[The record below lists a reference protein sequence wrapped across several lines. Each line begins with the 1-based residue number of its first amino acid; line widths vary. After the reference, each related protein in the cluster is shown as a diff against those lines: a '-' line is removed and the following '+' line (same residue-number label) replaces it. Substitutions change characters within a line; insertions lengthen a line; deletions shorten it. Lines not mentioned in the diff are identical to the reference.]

1 MANHDVVIIGGGPG
15 GYVAAI
21 RAAQLGLN
29 AAVIEKDRL
38 GGVCL
43 NWGCI
48 PTKALL
54 FGADLLGL
62 FRRSEQF
69 GIVHADL
76 RADLSRAIDRSR
88 EVAERM
94 VKGVEFLLRKN
105 RVTVVPGTA
114 VLKSRNEVAVEP
126 MQQVLSAEN
135 VIIATGGVARSLP
148 GVEIDGN
155 AVITSREALEL
166 RRLPASIV
174 IVGGGPIGVE
184 FGYLYRMYGS
194 EVTLIEMLD
203 HLLPSEDE
211 EVSALLERSF
221 KQQGIRYLTRAGVQG
236 IRPAKGKVRVGVN
249 VDGRDSELEAEKVL
263 MAVGVAAN
271 SDGLGLEA
279 LGVGRENGFIKV
291 DGAMRTNVPGI
302 YAIGDVTGKPML
314 AHVAFEQGVVAAERI
329 AGLEP
334 PEPEYETMPR
344 CTYCQPQVASCGLTE
359 AQARE
364 RGYDVRT
371 GRFPFRANGKA
382 AAAGADQGFVKVV
395 MDADHGRLLG
405 FHIIG
410 PEATELIAEATLG
423 LRAEGTADD
432 VISTAHAHPTLS
444 ETIKE
449 ATLLAEGKG
458 IHFFSEPARG
468 EQR

>member
-1 MANHDVVIIGGGPG
+1 MADYDVVIIGGGPG

-29 AAVIEKDRL
+29 VAVVEKDRL

-48 PTKALL
+48 PTKSLL
-54 FGADLLGL
+54 TGADLLGL

-76 RADLSRAIDRSR
+76 RADLSLAVDRSR
-88 EVAERM
+88 EVSARM
-94 VKGVEFLLRKN
+94 VKGVEFLLSKN
-105 RVTVVPGTA
+105 RVAVLPGTA
-114 VLKSRNEVAVEP
+114 ALKSPNEVVVEP
-126 MQQVLSAEN
+126 THQLLSAEN
-135 VIIATGGVARSLP
+135 IIIATGAVARSLP
-148 GVEIDGN
+148 GVEIDRS

-166 RRLPASIV
+166 RRLPASIL

-184 FGYLYRMYGS
+184 FGYLYRTYGS
-194 EVTLIEMLD
+194 EVTIIEMLD

-221 KQQGIRYLTRAGVQG
+221 KQQGIRCLTRTGVQG
-236 IRPAKGKVRVGVN
+236 VQSAKGKAKVGVS
-249 VDGRDSELEAEKVL
+249 VDGRDSELEAEKLL
-263 MAVGVAAN
+263 MAVGMAAN

-279 LGVGRENGFIKV
+279 LGVERRNGFIKV

-302 YAIGDVTGKPML
+302 YAIGDVTGNPML
-314 AHVAFEQGVVAAERI
+314 AHVASEQGVIAAERI
-329 AGLEP
+329 AGLAP
-334 PEPEYETMPR
+334 PAPDYESMPR
-344 CTYCQPQVASCGLTE
+344 CTYCRPQVASCGLTE

-364 RGYDVRT
+364 RGHDVRT

-382 AAAGADQGFVKVV
+382 AAAGEDQGFVKVV

-410 PEATELIAEATLG
+410 PEATELVAEAALV
-423 LRAEGTADD
+423 LRAKGTARD
-432 VISTAHAHPTLS
+432 VISTVHAHPTLAES
-444 ETIKE
+444 IKE

-458 IHFFSEPARG
+458 LHFFSEPARG
-468 EQR
+468 EQE